1 MSAELFNLYLHQN
14 YLDFFSSVEDVARA
28 SEYLSDA
35 DFFTGD
41 WAVSLQNTPE
51 PWTCGTGIVLYTL
64 CCMRTTNST
73 RGKWSNI
80 LFYSTQKV
88 TPMCFFLFFFG
99 IIHVH
104 AESEGIL
111 II

>member
-1 MSAELFNLYLHQN
+1 MAPPLGGQLVVERSHMSAELFNLYLHQN

-51 PWTCGTGIVLYTL
+51 PWMCGTGIVCTLYVVCAQPIPL
-64 CCMRTTNST
+64 GAN
-73 RGKWSNI
+73 GVI
-80 LFYSTQKV
+80 FYFIPPRK
-88 TPMCFFLFFFG
+88 
-99 IIHVH
+99 
-104 AESEGIL
+104 
-111 II
+111 